1 MTRASKR
8 VAATRVVDDIV
19 CCSDAVFDGDLVLV
33 FDDNRVLAGA
43 HRDAIPVIDVDDKI
57 TTEPEEF
64 TMENRLKVT
73 LRTMKNL
80 IGEYSNY
87 ATAYLNRCPGSDEQK
102 EKYRTYVDIISVLTG
117 KSIKSVACGRDAVG
131 KLRISGNAL
140 RAAHTKRQ

>member
-1 MTRASKR
+1 M
-8 VAATRVVDDIV
+8 
-19 CCSDAVFDGDLVLV
+19 
-33 FDDNRVLAGA
+33 FDDDRLLSGVSK
-43 HRDAIPVIDVDDKI
+43 DAIPVIDIDDKI

-87 ATAYLNRCPGSDEQK
+87 ATAYLNRCAGTPEQK

-117 KSIKSVACGRDAVG
+117 KSI
-131 KLRISGNAL
+131 N
-140 RAAHTKRQ
+140 